1 MFCGEKN
8 MINVFW
14 RQDSE
19 NSSVFDEI
27 ECFIKGI
34 QKKFMINYSHE
45 YLGSVLACVESGML
59 IKGL

>member
-1 MFCGEKN
+1 